1 MTTTPNQPLTT
12 DNTKPAVPIHNLQS
26 VPLAAISPN
35 PNNPRKHFD
44 QIGLKEL
51 ADSIKVHGVR
61 QPVLLRPNGGPGKF
75 QLVCGERRWRASK
88 IAGRPEI
95 PAIVDPTLT
104 DQQALEIGVLE
115 NLQREGVHPLDEAMG
130 YEALL
135 KMPGEKGVKV
145 TVEALAAKVAKS
157 VAYVYARC
165 KLLALVPAGREAF
178 LSERIS
184 AAHAVLIARLQP
196 KDQINALRACFGE
209 WHGAKPKADDDP
221 TSIKLASIVE
231 ADAPV
236 ISEKSLREWIQDNVN
251 LQLKGVPWDL
261 NDAQLLPA
269 AGACSS
275 CPKRSGSNPAL
286 FAELTVKGEDTCFDA
301 DCFKAKRE
309 AFVQIAIKQDKEAV
323 ANKNRQAF
331 AESVGPHDKSGQ
343 YDKAEPLRQISEQA
357 AYAAAKPDQK
367 VLKAGQ
373 WMPAKKNEC
382 PSVETGLIVRGDNAG
397 MKRLVCCNGA
407 CKVHKHT
414 FSAGGSSG
422 RTTQVDYD
430 LERYKGFK
438 KQVAGRKKAVA
449 RAHLVRAMVGRVGA
463 KIPAE
468 LLREVVINLMNSD
481 GDSSVVLWLL
491 GLDPKAAKA
500 ADFKKIIGKAKDVQL
515 NQLLVAALLLGSV
528 DGHGDDSKERSA
540 LLLFAKVLGLK
551 TASAILAAQDEQISK
566 ERACRGC
573 GCTEETPCDFWNGDK
588 RVSCSW
594 VEQDLCS
601 NPDCKKYAPPAKV
614 QASAK
619 SAESK

>member
-1 MTTTPNQPLTT
+1 MTTTQNQHLTT
-12 DNTKPAVPIHNLQS
+12 ENTKPAVAIHNLQS
-26 VPLAAISPN
+26 VPLAAISAN

-88 IAGRPEI
+88 IAGKAEI

-165 KLLALVPAGREAF
+165 KLLSLVPAGREAF

-196 KDQINALRACFGE
+196 KDQIKAVRACFGE

-221 TSIKLASIVE
+221 VNIKLASIVE

-275 CPKRSGSNPAL
+275 CPKRSASNPAL

-309 AFVQIAIKQDKEAV
+309 AFVEIAIKQDKEAV
-323 ANKNRQAF
+323 ANKNREAF
-331 AESVGPHDKSGQ
+331 VESVGPREKSGQ

-373 WMPAKKNEC
+373 WLPAKKNEC
-382 PSVETGLIVRGDNAG
+382 PSVEAGLIVRGDNAG
-397 MKRLVCCNGA
+397 TKRLVCCNGA

-414 FSAGGSSG
+414 LSASRSSG
-422 RTTQVDYD
+422 RTTQVDCD

-438 KQVAGRKKAVA
+438 KQVAGKKKAAA
-449 RAHLVRAMVGRVGA
+449 RAQLVRAMVERVGA

-468 LLREVVINLMNSD
+468 LLREVVINLMN
-481 GDSSVVLWLL
+481 GDRYSSTLLWLL

-500 ADFKKIIGKAKDVQL
+500 SDCNKIIGKAKDVQL
-515 NQLLVAALLLGSV
+515 NQLLVAALLLGSIGAHRE
-528 DGHGDDSKERSA
+528 DAKERPV
-540 LLLFAKVLGLK
+540 LLSFGKVLGLK
-551 TASAILAAQDEQISK
+551 TAPAILAAQDERISK

-588 RVSCSW
+588 RVACSW
-594 VEQDLCS
+594 IEQDLCS

-619 SAESK
+619 SGGHK